1 MNFFASKINEK
12 FKDNCFIEASKK
24 GLKFEMEFDNEGE
37 EEEKAEKEEKEE
49 KEEENAECKIVVE
62 LFKYEDGGYLLEFR
76 RTGGKI
82 PEYYKHFSEL
92 EEIITKMKL

>member
-1 MNFFASKINEK
+1 MNFLASKINEK

-37 EEEKAEKEEKEE
+37 EEEEKEENKE
-49 KEEENAECKIVVE
+49 KEEENTECKMIVE

-82 PEYYKHFSEL
+82 PEYYKHFLEL
-92 EEIITKMKL
+92 KEIYN